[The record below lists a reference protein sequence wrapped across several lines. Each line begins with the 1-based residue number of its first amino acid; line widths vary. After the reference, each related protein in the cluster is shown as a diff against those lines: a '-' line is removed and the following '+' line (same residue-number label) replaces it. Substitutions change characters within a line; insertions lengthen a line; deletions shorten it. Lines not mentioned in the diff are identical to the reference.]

1 MAKRWS
7 GYLILGMWLL
17 NLLHLY
23 LGFSP
28 WPAAIAAWGA
38 SLLTWPW
45 LVGAARRQALALYGA
60 ALALLIFSCCGG
72 QASLPV
78 TGCCPT
84 STCSPC
90 LRR

>member
-28 WPAAIAAWGA
+28 WPAAIAA
-38 SLLTWPW
+38 
-45 LVGAARRQALALYGA
+45 
-60 ALALLIFSCCGG
+60 
-72 QASLPV
+72 
-78 TGCCPT
+78 
-84 STCSPC
+84 
-90 LRR
+90 

>member
-28 WPAAIAAWGA
+28 WPAAIAATSRA
-38 SLLTWPW
+38 NR
-45 LVGAARRQALALYGA
+45 V
-60 ALALLIFSCCGG
+60 
-72 QASLPV
+72 LP
-78 TGCCPT
+78 TPAPPT
-84 STCSPC
+84 TATPP
-90 LRR
+90 

>member
-28 WPAAIAAWGA
+28 WPAAIAASAGTVICGIGMMIFA
-38 SLLTWPW
+38 EFGKISDILEMT
-45 LVGAARRQALALYGA
+45 AESTQFRR
-60 ALALLIFSCCGG
+60 
-72 QASLPV
+72 
-78 TGCCPT
+78 
-84 STCSPC
+84 
-90 LRR
+90 LRRYRRVEEKIPTYDIRP

>member
-23 LGFSP
+23 LGLSP

-45 LVGAARRQALALYGA
+45 LVGLSVDRVPN
-60 ALALLIFSCCGG
+60 CGH
-72 QASLPV
+72 S
-78 TGCCPT
+78 
-84 STCSPC
+84 
-90 LRR
+90 